1 MEPQSI
7 LPNKMIIEA
16 SGLSDTGTTRE
27 LNEDSYLVTQN
38 EHGDVLLLVCDGIGG
53 AASGEIASSMAC
65 EIANEF
71 FKKAPEFQR
80 DYQANDWIRKT
91 LNKINDSIYSKSM
104 WNRKNR
110 GMGTTAAG
118 VLVCSLGTYIFNA
131 GDSRVYALYSD
142 GLIQMSEDH
151 SYVQSLVN
159 ENKITEKEAR
169 VHEKRS
175 ALTNALGVWRTF
187 RLDVN
192 KIKSNYQAL
201 LICSDGLHG
210 YVHEGVILRVLE
222 SSISLDQKT
231 GLLIELAQRAGGL
244 DNCTVIVTGPGKDYG
259 RK

>member
-1 MEPQSI
+1 MTDVF
-7 LPNKMIIEA
+7 
-16 SGLSDTGTTRE
+16 GLSDIGKTRE
-27 LNEDSYLVTQN
+27 LNEDSMLIAENPNKDQ
-38 EHGDVLLLVCDGIGG
+38 LLMVCDGIGG

-65 EIANEF
+65 SIAGDLFE
-71 FKKAPEFQR
+71 KAPRFMK
-80 DYQANDWIRKT
+80 DYQADDWIRKT
-91 LNKINDSIYSKSM
+91 MNRANDSIYAKSM
-104 WNRKNR
+104 WTRKNR

-118 VLVCSLGTYIFNA
+118 VLICPLGTYIFNA

-169 VHEKRS
+169 THEKRS

-192 KIKSNYQAL
+192 KIKSNYEAL

-210 YVHEGVILRVLE
+210 YVDEMKIIRILE
-222 SSISLDQKT
+222 SRLSLKQKA
-231 GLLIELAQRAGGL
+231 GMLVELADQAGGL
-244 DNCTVIVTGPGKDYG
+244 DNCTVIVTGPGKDYAG
-259 RK
+259 